1 MEQGTRWAVR
11 GDHLRGRDDSAMP
24 TLERCCQ
31 ANSARGAAQSPH
43 AWHVGDRKAV
53 SHAGRVAI
61 ARGRPIFFL
70 QVRARGATVTQ
81 VHFFV
86 LEGRTKQS
94 HLADFRGF
102 SLVQQHSCAEEPN
115 VSWCDR
121 E

>member
-24 TLERCCQ
+24 TLERCCH

-61 ARGRPIFFL
+61 ARGRPIFFC
-70 QVRARGATVTQ
+70 ARRKLLIFLMTAIESKHPPSCIRPSAAGGLVGGHAGPIQNGA
-81 VHFFV
+81 
-86 LEGRTKQS
+86 
-94 HLADFRGF
+94 
-102 SLVQQHSCAEEPN
+102 P
-115 VSWCDR
+115 
-121 E
+121 

>member
-24 TLERCCQ
+24 TLERCCH
-31 ANSARGAAQSPH
+31 ANSARGAAQSPR

-70 QVRARGATVTQ
+70 QVRALSKLLHVTK
-81 VHFFV
+81 
-86 LEGRTKQS
+86 KQS
-94 HLADFRGF
+94 
-102 SLVQQHSCAEEPN
+102 
-115 VSWCDR
+115 
-121 E
+121 

>member
-61 ARGRPIFFL
+61 ARGRPIFFC
-70 QVRARGATVTQ
+70 RCARGVN
-81 VHFFV
+81 FFF
-86 LEGRTKQS
+86 TKKQS
-94 HLADFRGF
+94 
-102 SLVQQHSCAEEPN
+102 
-115 VSWCDR
+115 
-121 E
+121 